1 MQGVGEKEGREE
13 GDITKRGLKPDPSAP
28 EQHPEG
34 GCSLSDIKTKHN
46 PPSLPLIPSRPLLL
60 PLKHLSGPGGGGRTE
75 QGLGREGGREA
86 VKETEGGGEY
96 VPLIP
101 H

>member
-1 MQGVGEKEGREE
+1 MGEKEGREE

-34 GCSLSDIKTKHN
+34 CSLSDIKTKQN
-46 PPSLPLIPSRPLLL
+46 PPSLPLIPSLPLLL
-60 PLKHLSGPGGGGRTE
+60 PLKHLSGPGGGGRIE
-75 QGLGREGGREA
+75 QGLRREGGREA

>member
-1 MQGVGEKEGREE
+1 MGEKEGREE

-34 GCSLSDIKTKHN
+34 CSLSDIKTKHN
-46 PPSLPLIPSRPLLL
+46 PPSLPLIPSLPLLL

-75 QGLGREGGREA
+75 KGLRREGGREA